1 MSPINLNPEQAK
13 KLNEIGRR
21 YDLKLMLLH
30 GSYATGKAH
39 PHSDLDIAVLGRRE
53 IDRDKFIDLYSEL
66 IALFC
71 NNLDRELDLKTLHR
85 KDPLFLYQV
94 VKDSKLIYGNPTD
107 YHELKAY
114 AFRLYQDSR
123 DLRHLEQ
130 ILTHRLMERI
140 KHDVGS

>member
-1 MSPINLNPEQAK
+1 MLPMNPQQAK
-13 KLNEIGRR
+13 QLNEIGYR
-21 YDLKLMLLH
+21 YDLKLMILH
-30 GSYATGKAH
+30 GSYATGKTH

-53 IDRDKFIDLYSEL
+53 IDRDKFVDLYGEL
-66 IALFC
+66 AAL
-71 NNLDRELDLKTLHR
+71 LDDHPGRELDLKTLHR

-94 VKDSKLIYGNPTD
+94 MKTSELVYGSPTA

-123 DLRHLEQ
+123 DLRRLEQ
-130 ILTHRLMERI
+130 ILTHRLLEHI